1 MPAQTSRLPR
11 RDRRS
16 RNQRLRKVQNM
27 TNHQEAFDGDRLLA
41 ETDWLAANLDAPDL
55 RILDCT
61 VFLAPDPAG
70 GTRAESGHAKWQE
83 AHIPGSA
90 FADVLGALS
99 DPDAEYRCTLPR
111 ADRFAEAMSAL
122 GVGEGTRVVL
132 YCVEGP
138 AYAPAYGG
146 CCVHLASIVQPFST
160 VDLPSGRRKGGR

>member
-1 MPAQTSRLPR
+1 MSADQPCPIRIAAKNERGCSSMAEQELPEALDGGSISLTGSMPAQTSRLPR

-16 RNQRLRKVQNM
+16 RDQRLRKGQNM

-61 VFLAPDPAG
+61 VFLTPDPAG

-99 DPDAEYRCTLPR
+99 DPDAEYRCH
-111 ADRFAEAMSAL
+111 
-122 GVGEGTRVVL
+122 
-132 YCVEGP
+132 P
-138 AYAPAYGG
+138 A
-146 CCVHLASIVQPFST
+146 
-160 VDLPSGRRKGGR
+160 SGRSLCRSDECAWRR